1 MSKLELQTIL
11 RNFSENR
18 ENLNLVAIAKEPSH
32 QLCMMCGTQA
42 PLGLKLNFY
51 SNNDNKIWAKAKGTC
66 HQQGYRGILHGGY
79 LAALLDAGMCHAIFH
94 RGIQAVT
101 ADIQIRYLHEVPINK
116 DILIQSHITSSYSVL
131 YKVEA
136 SLYVDGVK
144 MATAKAR
151 FMQSNK

>member
-1 MSKLELQTIL
+1 MSKLELQTLL
-11 RNFSENR
+11 RNTFKNKVD
-18 ENLNLVAIAKEPSH
+18 LNLVAIAKEPSH
-32 QLCMMCGTQA
+32 QQCMMCGMQA

-51 SNNDNKIWAKAKGTC
+51 SNNDNQIWTKAKGTC
-66 HQQGYRGILHGGY
+66 HQQGYQGILHGGY
-79 LAALLDAGMCHAIFH
+79 LAALLDAGMCNAIFH
-94 RGIQAVT
+94 RGVQAVT
-101 ADIQIRYLHEVPINK
+101 GDIQIRYLNEVPINK
-116 DILIQSHITSSYSVL
+116 DILIQSQITSSYSVL